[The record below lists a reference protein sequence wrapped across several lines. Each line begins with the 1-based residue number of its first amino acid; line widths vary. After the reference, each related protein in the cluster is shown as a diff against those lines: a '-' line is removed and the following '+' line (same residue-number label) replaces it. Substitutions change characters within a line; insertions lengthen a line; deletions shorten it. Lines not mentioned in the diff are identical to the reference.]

1 MRKENYVDGLLYELK
16 NLEFD
21 ANGQIVSSEIYAQAR
36 NWNSYSDSSE
46 RMMNRICH
54 HLNPDLVPDY
64 NIPSFEHFS
73 IDSEQRQFVREIVFR
88 AAKEI

>member
-1 MRKENYVDGLLYELK
+1 MKKDNYVDGLQYELK
-16 NLEFD
+16 NAEFD
-21 ANGQIVSSEIYAQAR
+21 ANGQIVSSEIYAQAW

-54 HLNPDLVPDY
+54 NLNPDLVPDY
-64 NIPSFEHFS
+64 SPLFEHFS
-73 IDSEQRQFVREIVFR
+73 TDSEQRQFVRKIMFR

>member
-1 MRKENYVDGLLYELK
+1 MRKGNYVDGLLYEL
-16 NLEFD
+16 NCPEFD
-21 ANGQIVSSEIYAQAR
+21 ANGQIVSAEIYAQAR

-64 NIPSFEHFS
+64 SPSFEHFS
-73 IDSEQRQFVREIVFR
+73 TDLEQRLFVSEVVFR
-88 AAKEI
+88 VTKYI

>member
-1 MRKENYVDGLLYELK
+1 MRKENYVDGLQYELK
-16 NLEFD
+16 DAEFD
-21 ANGQIVSSEIYAQAR
+21 ANGQMVSSEIYAQAR
-36 NWNSYSDSSE
+36 SWNSYSDSSE

-64 NIPSFEHFS
+64 SPLFEQFS
-73 IDSEQRQFVREIVFR
+73 TDSEQRQFVREIMFR

>member
-1 MRKENYVDGLLYELK
+1 MREENYVDGLLYELK
-16 NLEFD
+16 NPELD
-21 ANGQIVSSEIYAQAR
+21 ANGQIVSSEIYAQAK

-54 HLNPDLVPDY
+54 HLNPDLIPDY
-64 NIPSFEHFS
+64 SPLFEQFS
-73 IDSEQRQFVREIVFR
+73 TDSEQRQFVREIMFR

>member
-1 MRKENYVDGLLYELK
+1 MRKENYVDGLQYELK
-16 NLEFD
+16 DAEFD
-21 ANGQIVSSEIYAQAR
+21 ANGQMVSSEIYAQER
-36 NWNSYSDSSE
+36 SWNSYSDSSE

-64 NIPSFEHFS
+64 SPLFEQFS
-73 IDSEQRQFVREIVFR
+73 TDSEQRQFVREIMFR

>member
-1 MRKENYVDGLLYELK
+1 MRTENYVDGLQYELK
-16 NLEFD
+16 NPEFD

-36 NWNSYSDSSE
+36 SWNSYSDPSE

-64 NIPSFEHFS
+64 SPSFEHIS
-73 IDSEQRQFVREIVFR
+73 IDSELRQFVREIMFR

>member
-1 MRKENYVDGLLYELK
+1 M
-16 NLEFD
+16 
-21 ANGQIVSSEIYAQAR
+21 

-64 NIPSFEHFS
+64 SPSFEHFS
-73 IDSEQRQFVREIVFR
+73 IDSEQRQFVRGIVFR
-88 AAKEI
+88 AVKEI

>member
-46 RMMNRICH
+46 RMMNR
-54 HLNPDLVPDY
+54 
-64 NIPSFEHFS
+64 S
-73 IDSEQRQFVREIVFR
+73 
-88 AAKEI
+88 